1 MSNKTSFLG
10 LSLLDTSSE
19 NSTHFKDW
27 SRNINLEGDEDH
39 KSDFQKIDEFAQKIT
54 KDLEERPAGVTSWN
68 DLTDKPF
75 GEVGKAPITWDGN
88 MEGKTILGEEGDE
101 LRFVKV
107 SDEVVKIEECK
118 NGCVFTA
125 STGQT
130 FEIPAEQCIQAEHGV
145 VMFYMLGFSCPN
157 ANVELN
163 GTLIPEAG
171 TYFAIGNS
179 DVYYMSL
186 SFPGYSFESL
196 DEKFIPDTIARV
208 DDVTALVTEVQ
219 DQLDNITAESLGA
232 LTTEHNTATD
242 AHNDIRLLIED
253 LATRLAAIAD
263 SDDTTLDQLSEI
275 VAYIKSNKDLIDAIT
290 TNKVSVADIVD
301 NLTTNVVNK
310 PLSAAQGV
318 VLKAMIEEAIA
329 NTLPKVTAAD
339 NGKVLSVVNGK
350 WVTKTITI
358 DGDTELTTEEKEKLA
373 SIEMG
378 AEVNVQAD
386 WKQADKT
393 KDDYIKNKPDILTEQ
408 DVVRIIKENGGTGG
422 GGGSTPGNLASV
434 ATSGSFNDLIHKPS
448 FVLSVDNEGV
458 LCMNIIYSYDDAG
471 AVVYNKE
478 EDNETGLSIEQA
490 ANVVAN
496 NNELEVN

>member
-75 GEVGKAPITWDGN
+75 GEVGKAPITWDGVIGDRVTFAT
-88 MEGKTILGEEGDE
+88 EGSGVFI
-101 LRFVKV
+101 KV
-107 SDEVVKIEECK
+107 SDKALSVDDLLGSTVTLNTGVELTFTEEMIEEFGAVVK
-118 NGCVFTA
+118 GYVA
-125 STGQT
+125 
-130 FEIPAEQCIQAEHGV
+130 V
-145 VMFYMLGFSCPN
+145 VSSSE
-157 ANVELN
+157 ANVPANEE
-163 GTLIPEAG
+163 GTIVVPEIG
-171 TYFAIGNS
+171 TYFMYTAEEGM
-179 DVYYMSL
+179 YATSL
-186 SFPGYSFESL
+186 IFPGGGIKTL
-196 DEKFIPDTIARV
+196 DEKFIPDTIARA

-290 TNKVSVADIVD
+290 TNKVSAADIVD
-301 NLTTNVVNK
+301 NLITNVANK

-318 VLKAMIEEAIA
+318 VLKAMIEEVIVNA
-329 NTLPKVTAAD
+329 LPAVTTAD

-350 WVTKTITI
+350 WTAKVI
-358 DGDTELTTEEKEKLA
+358 
-373 SIEMG
+373 
-378 AEVNVQAD
+378 Q
-386 WKQADKT
+386 
-393 KDDYIKNKPDILTEQ
+393 
-408 DVVRIIKENGGTGG
+408 
-422 GGGSTPGNLASV
+422 GGGSGEGGGDVVIDETLTVPGAAADAKAV
-434 ATSGSFNDLIHKPS
+434 GDLINNRLGGLTF
-448 FVLSVDNEGV
+448 FVRENGIVTVS
-458 LCMNIIYSYDDAG
+458 IDD
-471 AVVYNKE
+471 
-478 EDNETGLSIEQA
+478 
-490 ANVVAN
+490 
-496 NNELEVN
+496 